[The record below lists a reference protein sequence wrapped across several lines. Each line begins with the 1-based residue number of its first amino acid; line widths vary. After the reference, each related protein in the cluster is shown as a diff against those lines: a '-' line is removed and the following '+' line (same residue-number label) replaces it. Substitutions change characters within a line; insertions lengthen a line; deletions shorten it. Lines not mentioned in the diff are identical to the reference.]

1 LNSLFA
7 AGRPDGSGCDS
18 RTRPAALPYLGAS
31 PILARPRFRVALLL
45 CTAIAA
51 AGFSRSPDP
60 PRLAGEVDAAGLQ
73 KLLAAEK
80 GRVVLVNFWATWCVP
95 CREEFP
101 DLTRLQRTHGRRGL
115 RVIGVSTDLDRE
127 LPGVEKFLARQ
138 KPAFPNY
145 RKKIGG
151 DDQIFIDAV
160 DRSWGGELPF
170 SVLYGRDGRKV
181 RVLSGKHSY
190 AEYEREIRP
199 LLSP

>member
-1 LNSLFA
+1 MSLNSLPG
-7 AGRPDGSGCDS
+7 GREETGLRATSE
-18 RTRPAALPYLGAS
+18 
-31 PILARPRFRVALLL
+31 LARPSIGAAALIL
-45 CTAIAA
+45 CALAA
-51 AGFSRSPDP
+51 AGLSRSPDP
-60 PRLAGEVDAAGLQ
+60 PRLAGEIDAAGLQ

-101 DLTRLQRTHGRRGL
+101 DLTRLQRTLGPRGL
-115 RVIGVSTDLDRE
+115 QVIGVSTDLDRE

-145 RKKIGG
+145 RKKSGG

-170 SVLYGRDGRKV
+170 SVLYARDGRKV

-190 AEYEREIRP
+190 AEYEGEIRP